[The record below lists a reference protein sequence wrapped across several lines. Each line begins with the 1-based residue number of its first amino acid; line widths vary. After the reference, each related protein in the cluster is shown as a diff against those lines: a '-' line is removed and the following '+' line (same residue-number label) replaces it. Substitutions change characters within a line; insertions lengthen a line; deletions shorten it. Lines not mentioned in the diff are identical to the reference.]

1 MGAYLAEAFEKFGE
15 WQWYVIAAVLLLT
28 LFGAGMLVAGRKV
41 KWTTHMLASAA
52 MCIALSFVLG
62 SIRLY
67 RMPQGGSITPGSMLP
82 VILFGMAYGVWPG
95 IVAGA
100 AWGLLDLMQSM
111 SIVHPLQLLL
121 DYPVAFAMMGLGAL
135 VRNQKKLGAMRL
147 PVGVLIASIGRYVCA
162 VVSGAV
168 FFAEYAGD
176 MNPWIYSLTYN
187 LNYMWPDALIAMA
200 LALLLHATGLESVIR
215 GNLRK
220 LRAG

>member
-15 WQWYVIAAVLLLT
+15 WQWYVIAAVLLLA

-82 VILFGMAYGVWPG
+82 VILFGMANRYTYS

-111 SIVHPLQLLL
+111 SIVQ
-121 DYPVAFAMMGLGAL
+121 PVATAAGLSGSICHDGLGRTCAQPEETRRYEAAGRRVDSVDWTL
-135 VRNQKKLGAMRL
+135 CMRSSIWRR
-147 PVGVLIASIGRYVCA
+147 VLCRVCRRHESLDILAYV
-162 VVSGAV
+162 
-168 FFAEYAGD
+168 
-176 MNPWIYSLTYN
+176 
-187 LNYMWPDALIAMA
+187 
-200 LALLLHATGLESVIR
+200 
-215 GNLRK
+215 
-220 LRAG
+220 

>member
-15 WQWYVIAAVLLLT
+15 WQWYVIAAVALLA
-28 LFGAGMLVAGRKV
+28 LFGAGMLIAGRKV

-52 MCIALSFVLG
+52 MCIALSYVLG

-67 RMPQGGSITPGSMLP
+67 RMPQGGSVTPGSMLP

-100 AWGLLDLMQSM
+100 AWGLLDLLQSM
-111 SIVHPLQLLL
+111 SVVHPLQLLL

-135 VRNQKKLGAMRL
+135 VRNRTKLGALRL
-147 PVGVLIASIGRYVCA
+147 PVGVLIAAAGRYACA

-187 LNYMWPDALIAMA
+187 LNYMWLDALLAMA
-200 LALLLHATGLESVIR
+200 LGALVHATGLESALR
-215 GNLRK
+215 GGARRL
-220 LRAG
+220 AG